1 MKAEALFT
9 EGVTVPYQGP
19 KRRPRPNFWTFAG
32 LPGLIFLVLVFGAPM
47 VMVVIRSLTDPS
59 PENYL
64 GVVQDPI
71 YAASLW
77 RTIQIAFTVTL
88 LSAIIGYPVAYV
100 MARSSKGLSTFLLA
114 ALMLSFWTSLLVR
127 TFAWQVILN
136 NTGIVN
142 EFLLGLGI
150 IQEPLPLVRNLFA
163 VYVGMVHILMPYAI
177 LATFASLRSIR
188 PEVEQ
193 AAQSLGANRMQVFF
207 RVTLPLSLPGV
218 AAGMVLV
225 FVLSLGFYITPA
237 LLGGPQDSLISQ
249 SIVLQVQQYMQPGM
263 GSAMAVVLVLLV
275 LVVFLVATR
284 FVGLGR
290 ILGVTG
296 ATEETR

>member
-77 RTIQIAFTVTL
+77 RTIQVAFTVTL

-177 LATFASLRSIR
+177 LAIFASLRSIR

-249 SIVLQVQQYMQPGM
+249 SVVLQVQQYMQPGM